1 MPASLIWITGASGGI
16 GQALVDTV
24 PWPDARIVGIG
35 RRPARGAE
43 HLAADLSDPA
53 SWAIVGEAM
62 AGQAGDFSG
71 DRIVFVQAAGSLEP
85 IGFAGEVD
93 SEAYGRNVILN
104 SAAFQV
110 LGHIFLSVT
119 RRHSQAR
126 RQMAVLGSGAARSVY
141 PGWSSYG
148 AAKAAVD
155 QWVRNVGA
163 EQELRGGAEVI
174 SLAPGTVDTE
184 MQTQLR
190 AVDEAN
196 FTQREKFVKLHQSGG
211 LSDPKTVAA
220 SIWRLLSG
228 GVKTGSVLDLRDLPG

>member
-1 MPASLIWITGASGGI
+1 M
-16 GQALVDTV
+16 
-24 PWPDARIVGIG
+24 
-35 RRPARGAE
+35 
-43 HLAADLSDPA
+43 
-53 SWAIVGEAM
+53 
-62 AGQAGDFSG
+62 
-71 DRIVFVQAAGSLEP
+71 
-85 IGFAGEVD
+85 
-93 SEAYGRNVILN
+93 
-104 SAAFQV
+104 
-110 LGHIFLSVT
+110 
-119 RRHSQAR
+119 
-126 RQMAVLGSGAARSVY
+126 
-141 PGWSSYG
+141 
-148 AAKAAVD
+148 D

-211 LSDPKTVAA
+211 LADPKTVAA